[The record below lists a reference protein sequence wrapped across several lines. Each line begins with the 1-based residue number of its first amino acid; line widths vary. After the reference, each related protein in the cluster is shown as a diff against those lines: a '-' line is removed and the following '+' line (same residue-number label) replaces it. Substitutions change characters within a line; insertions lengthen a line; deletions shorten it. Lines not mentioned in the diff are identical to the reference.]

1 MPEKKLP
8 LALIGAF
15 FVIGALLGLLFI
27 GTDAYRQL
35 GEQMH
40 AYLEQPATT
49 SSDDK
54 QAATIA
60 KAEPAVTGASSVTNK
75 TKDSSVSTAKTETFL
90 CNTASAEKVRNKA
103 RSIAEISETAD
114 GVLHVR
120 LRQEWAYYTPGI
132 RKSFLQ
138 AFAESDAC
146 ILGHSRTI
154 HFYYNGEEIAISKP
168 AKGLKVE

>member
-1 MPEKKLP
+1 MSEKKLP
-8 LALIGAF
+8 IALIGAF
-15 FVIGALLGLLFI
+15 FVIGVLLGLQFI
-27 GTDAYRQL
+27 GSDAYRQL
-35 GEQMH
+35 SEDVQ
-40 AYLEQPATT
+40 AYFKQSATP
-49 SSDDK
+49 SPEDK
-54 QAATIA
+54 QATVTER
-60 KAEPAVTGASSVTNK
+60 AERVVTGASPATNK
-75 TKDSSVSTAKTETFL
+75 TKGGFVSDATTETFL
-90 CNTASAEKVRNKA
+90 CDTASAEKIRNKA

-138 AFAESDAC
+138 TFAESDAC

-154 HFYYNGEEIAISKP
+154 HFYYNGEEIAISRP